1 MSHVVQEANIICRV
15 PPGKMVKVFVVQV
28 PVHGSLILHWIKKQ
42 LQWKESENLE
52 REEAECS
59 LP

>member
-1 MSHVVQEANIICRV
+1 MWFRRLICRV

-28 PVHGSLILHWIKKQ
+28 PVRGSLILHWIKKQ
-42 LQWKESENLE
+42 LQWKGSEKLE